1 MLKTGGIFM
10 KVVLLLF
17 FLLLNTLF
25 CTPSKKN
32 ELTDVFILGS
42 LFLSQKNISFRIVDS
57 QNPQFLLQ
65 NAKSGLGN
73 QSLPNRFL
81 NDGKLNHSVG
91 CTKARIN
98 VHSIFLWEKGIVS
111 PGQER
116 IANATTVVYDGSW
129 IDNQSG
135 SRMKVSYPLDSGK
148 TIFGIGGPENANAYA
163 WKDGKYDRIGLRIG
177 SIKCELDESKLENQH
192 NKYFIYNMWNESEIG
207 KADPQFGKRNIVMVY
222 PFDNSIEKVNTIEF
236 PISATTGYLA
246 LDVLKNYHPR
256 IHRNSS
262 TEAAELADPIGN
274 PFWDLLNAPY
284 TDRLDFEYLD
294 NEYSMDRYT
303 EDGIIVLNL
312 PEGNRETLVLNMSA
326 LNNFVYQTEQGLPS
340 AKFSPIDFI
349 KFDYKPNEYHE
360 YYLNTNFIT
369 TNGKYLEQWVLPTPG
384 PNQPDPSNGRDI
396 GFFLPTFSI
405 SKE

>member
-1 MLKTGGIFM
+1 M
-10 KVVLLLF
+10 KVLLIF
-17 FLLLNTLF
+17 FLLLSTLF
-25 CTPSKKN
+25 CSPSKKN
-32 ELTDVFILGS
+32 DLTDVFILGS
-42 LFLSQKNISFRIVDS
+42 LFLSQKNISFRIVDP
-57 QNPQFLLQ
+57 QNPQFLFQ
-65 NAKSGLGN
+65 NSKSGLGN

-91 CTKARIN
+91 CKKARIQ

-116 IANATTVVYDGSW
+116 IANATTVVFDGEW
-129 IDNQSG
+129 IDNLSG
-135 SRMKVSYPLDSGK
+135 GRMKVSYPLDSGE
-148 TIFGIGGPENANAYA
+148 TIFGIGGPDNANAYA
-163 WKDGKYDRIGLRIG
+163 WKDGKYDRIGLRIA
-177 SIKCELDESKLENQH
+177 SIKCQLDDSKLENQH
-192 NKYFIYNMWNESEIG
+192 NKYLVYNMWYESELG
-207 KADPQFGKRNIVMVY
+207 KSDPQYGNRKNVLAY
-222 PFDNSIEKVNTIEF
+222 PFDDGIEKVNSVGF
-236 PISATTGYLA
+236 SISATTGYLA
-246 LDVLKNYHPR
+246 LDVLRNYHPR
-256 IHRNSS
+256 IHRNAG

-274 PFWDLLNAPY
+274 CFWDYLGAPY

-294 NEYSMDRYT
+294 NEYAMDRYT

-326 LNNFVYQTEQGLPS
+326 LNNFVYQTEQGMPS

-349 KFDYKPNEYHE
+349 KFDYKPNEYYD
-360 YYLNTNFIT
+360 YYLNTNFIA
-369 TNGKYLEQWVLPTPG
+369 TNGRYLEQWVLPTPG

>member
-1 MLKTGGIFM
+1 M

-73 QSLPNRFL
+73 QTLPNRFL

-98 VHSIFLWEKGIVS
+98 VHSIFLWEKGIIS

-116 IANATTVVYDGSW
+116 IANATTVVHDGSW

-207 KADPQFGKRNIVMVY
+207 KADPQFGKRNIVMAY

-246 LDVLKNYHPR
+246 LDVLKNYHPQ

-326 LNNFVYQTEQGLPS
+326 LNNFVYQTEQGLPT

>member
-1 MLKTGGIFM
+1 MLKIGEILM
-10 KVVLLLF
+10 KGLLIF
-17 FLLLNTLF
+17 FLLLSTFF
-25 CTPSKKN
+25 CSPSKKN
-32 ELTDVFILGS
+32 DLTDVFILGS
-42 LFLSQKNISFRIVDS
+42 LFLSQKNISFRIVDP
-57 QNPQFLLQ
+57 QNPQFIFQ
-65 NAKSGLGN
+65 NSKSGLGN

-91 CTKARIN
+91 CMKARIQ

-116 IANATTVVYDGSW
+116 IANAATVVFDGEW
-129 IDNQSG
+129 IDNLSG
-135 SRMKVSYPLDSGK
+135 GRMKVSYPLDSGE
-148 TIFGIGGPENANAYA
+148 TIFGIGGLANANAFA

-177 SIKCELDESKLENQH
+177 SIKCQLDDSKLENQH
-192 NKYFIYNMWNESEIG
+192 NKHLVYSMWNESELG
-207 KADPQFGKRNIVMVY
+207 KSDPQYGKRKIVLAY
-222 PFDNSIEKVNTIEF
+222 PFDDGIKKVNSVGFI
-236 PISATTGYLA
+236 ISATTGYLG
-246 LDVLKNYHPR
+246 LDVLRNYHPR
-256 IHRNSS
+256 IHRNAG

-274 PFWDLLNAPY
+274 SFWDYLGAPY

-326 LNNFVYQTEQGLPS
+326 LNNFVYQTEQGLSS

-349 KFDYKPNEYHE
+349 KFDYKPNEFYD
-360 YYLNTNFIT
+360 YYLNTNFIA
-369 TNGKYLEQWVLPTPG
+369 TNGRYLEQWVLPTPG

>member
-1 MLKTGGIFM
+1 M

-207 KADPQFGKRNIVMVY
+207 KADPQFGKRNIVMAY

-236 PISATTGYLA
+236 PISETTGYLA